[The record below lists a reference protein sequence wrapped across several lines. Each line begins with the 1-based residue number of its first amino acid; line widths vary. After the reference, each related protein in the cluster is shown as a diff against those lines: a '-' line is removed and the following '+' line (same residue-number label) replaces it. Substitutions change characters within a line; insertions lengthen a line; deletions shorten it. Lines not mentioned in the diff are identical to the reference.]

1 MLVMLLLLLT
11 TEILLTSYKPGG
23 PGLDC
28 HHQYKKACLTLRFAP
43 WSIICLNQN
52 LPKWNMKGNLIS
64 KTVIE
69 KLPGSHI
76 TTGGHHGPHEW
87 TTSYRWFQTSNVWHL
102 PHRWSHPE
110 NVKKTILN
118 MISQMY
124 AMGVHG
130 YLFVPFEAGFFLISS
145 SLIFSWSIPGLVGCK
160 FHPSRS
166 ACDCKPKANQEQTTN
181 PVVT

>member
-110 NVKKTILN
+110 NVKKKHPKHDKPNVCYGCSWIFVCAFWSRFLFDFQQPDFF
-118 MISQMY
+118 MIYPRFSGLQ
-124 AMGVHG
+124 
-130 YLFVPFEAGFFLISS
+130 ISS
-145 SLIFSWSIPGLVGCK
+145 QSKCLRL
-160 FHPSRS
+160 
-166 ACDCKPKANQEQTTN
+166 
-181 PVVT
+181 